1 MNYTTI
7 GIDVSKAKLDIFF
20 DSTGEWITIPNNIQ
34 GFNKFLQNLEEQN
47 LNIERIIVEH
57 TGSYQKELVS
67 FLQRYSLPVCL
78 VHPAKVRN
86 FAKAIGRLAK
96 TDKLDAQI
104 LSEYG
109 KIMKPELFISDVSK
123 NEHLRELVKYR
134 RQLTDNLVLTK
145 QWLEKRPP
153 EEIKQM
159 IQSIVTLLNTQIDSV
174 EKEILDAIKLDA
186 ELYKR
191 FKILT
196 QTKGVAKRT
205 ASILLSELPE
215 LGKVSRNKIV
225 ALCGLAPINRDSG
238 TMRGKACIQGGRKVV
253 RNALYMSIISS
264 IRIND
269 VIHNYYQNLKENG
282 KPSKV
287 AMVAC
292 MRKLI
297 IHLNQ
302 NLKTFSLI

>member
-20 DSTGEWITIPNNIQ
+20 DSTGEWMTITNSLQ
-34 GFNKFLQNLEEQN
+34 GFNKFLHQLEEQK
-47 LNIERIIVEH
+47 LSIERIIVEH
-57 TGSYQKELVS
+57 TGAYQKELVA
-67 FLQRYSLPVCL
+67 FLHIHSLPVCL
-78 VHPAKVRN
+78 VHPVKVRN

-104 LSEYG
+104 LAEYG
-109 KIMKPELFISDVSK
+109 RIMQPELSVCNVSK

-145 QWLEKRPP
+145 QWIEKKPA
-153 EEIKQM
+153 EEIKQR
-159 IQSIVTLLNTQIDSV
+159 IQSIVNLLHSQIDAI
-174 EKEILDAIKLDA
+174 EKEILDTIKSDT
-186 ELYKR
+186 ELYQQ

-196 QTKGVAKRT
+196 KTKGVAERT

-225 ALCGLAPINRDSG
+225 ALCGLAPMNRDSG
-238 TMRGKACIQGGRKVV
+238 TMRGKACIQGGRKTV

-264 IRIND
+264 IKANN

-282 KPSKV
+282 KPSRV

-302 NLKTFSLI
+302 NLKSFSMN